1 MNSAYKIKVVDA
13 GTSITDSS
21 TVITKSNVSSFQ
33 INNWNNRY
41 FESSGLMYNRSN
53 MMFYEYNAGDN
64 EEEVVLPICKG
75 DVKINGKNIKKIII
89 ERVGMRLDGVT
100 PEKLALEGGIEGS
113 LVLNISAIEIPEVI
127 FRIKLWEKGYAG
139 STETDYDYTDRCL
152 FYPFSETANIY
163 VPNDKVQKFKDSD
176 SWYIYGRKI
185 KSISSQ
191 KTSEENAA
199 LGIVGDTKWNFN

>member
-1 MNSAYKIKVVDA
+1 MDSAYKIKVVDA

-21 TVITKSNVSSFQ
+21 TEITKSNVSTFQ
-33 INNWNNRY
+33 TNSWQSR
-41 FESSGLMYNRSN
+41 FFDASGSIYNRN
-53 MMFYEYNAGDN
+53 KMMFYEYNADDY
-64 EEEVVLPICKG
+64 EREVVLPVCKG
-75 DVKINGKNIKKIII
+75 DVKINGKNIKRIII
-89 ERVGMRLDGVT
+89 ERVAMKGQGVT
-100 PEKLALEGGIEGS
+100 PEKVALLGGIEGS

-127 FRIKLWEKGYAG
+127 FRIKLWEPNYTG
-139 STETDYDYTDRCL
+139 STETDFTYTDRCE

-199 LGIVGDTKWNFN
+199 LGIIGDTKWNLK